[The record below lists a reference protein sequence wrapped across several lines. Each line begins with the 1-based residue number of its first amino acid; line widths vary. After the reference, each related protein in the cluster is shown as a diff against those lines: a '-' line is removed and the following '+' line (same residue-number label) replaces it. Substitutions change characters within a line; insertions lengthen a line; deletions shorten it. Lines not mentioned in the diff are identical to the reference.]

1 MTAVTPLLYFNQS
14 SRFVL
19 RRSRINYLEN
29 LEILNISVATR
40 WNKYSWCL
48 KYVSRV
54 YRLFQKI
61 PTRFCWSELILT
73 FYSASKL
80 HTPSKITTRTWHSFS
95 KWHKKSPLTIRYS
108 SQLIVFPLVHN
119 FFDECEECKWKF
131 IRVFIHFPAWSSNL
145 SKNSF
150 VQINRWHNF
159 FHFMSASR
167 QIQN

>member
-1 MTAVTPLLYFNQS
+1 MQCLHEVTSQLSSRYHTSKMTAVTPLLYFNQS

-40 WNKYSWCL
+40 WNKYSWRL

-54 YRLFQKI
+54 YSLFQKI
-61 PTRFCWSELILT
+61 PTRFCWGELILT

-95 KWHKKSPLTIRYS
+95 KWHKKSPLTVRYS
-108 SQLIVFPLVHN
+108 SQLIVFPLV
-119 FFDECEECKWKF
+119 
-131 IRVFIHFPAWSSNL
+131 ISSMNV
-145 SKNSF
+145 K
-150 VQINRWHNF
+150 
-159 FHFMSASR
+159 SASENLFMYLYIFPHDL
-167 QIQN
+167 QTCLKIVSFK